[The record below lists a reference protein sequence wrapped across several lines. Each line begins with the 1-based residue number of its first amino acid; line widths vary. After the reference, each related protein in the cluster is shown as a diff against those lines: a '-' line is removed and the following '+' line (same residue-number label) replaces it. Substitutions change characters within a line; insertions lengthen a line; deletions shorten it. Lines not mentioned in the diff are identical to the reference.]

1 MASASVTF
9 HYDDNLDGG
18 LGGVSKASG
27 FIQRKMAEAKATGYK
42 DTSDLVV
49 SKKKNSKFN
58 VDKVKNASAFLH
70 QHIKGKSPWQPARA
84 IPILSTGQ
92 KAKRRVLDGKVVDFS
107 KPDAKYNPATLPLYP
122 LPRGDA
128 RKLSETEEK
137 HRKDA
142 IEAYTEV
149 LKKMYPE
156 QFKPRPTPSPSENVI
171 ENGVTTS
178 KKVSRKKVEK
188 KPKTSGITFNRPMK
202 FDKDWNPVPHEVSF
216 D

>member
-1 MASASVTF
+1 MASITF
-9 HYDDNLDGG
+9 HYDDLEGG
-18 LGGVSKASG
+18 LGGVSRASG
-27 FIQRKMAEAKATGYK
+27 FIQRKMAEAKANGYK
-42 DTSDLVV
+42 DASDLTV

-70 QHIKGKSPWQPARA
+70 QHIKGKAPWNPARA

-92 KAKRRVLDGKVVDFS
+92 KAKLRTIDGKVVDFS
-107 KPDAKYNPATLPLYP
+107 KPDPKYNPATLSLYP

-142 IEAYTEV
+142 IETYTEV

-156 QFKPRPTPSPSENVI
+156 QFKPRQPPSPSENVI
-171 ENGVTTS
+171 ENGTTKTTKVT
-178 KKVSRKKVEK
+178 RKKVGK
-188 KPKTSGITFNRPMK
+188 KPAKSSGISFNRPMK
-202 FDKDWNPVPHEVSF
+202 FDKDFNPIPNDGEVSF
-216 D
+216 S

>member
-1 MASASVTF
+1 MASITF
-9 HYDDNLDGG
+9 HYDDLDGG
-18 LGGVSKASG
+18 LGGVSRASG
-27 FIQRKMAEAKATGYK
+27 FIQRKMAEAKANGYK
-42 DTSDLVV
+42 DASDLTV

-92 KAKRRVLDGKVVDFS
+92 KAKRR
-107 KPDAKYNPATLPLYP
+107 TLPLYP

-142 IEAYTEV
+142 VETYTEV

-156 QFKPRPTPSPSENVI
+156 QFKPRHTPSPSENVI
-171 ENGVTTS
+171 ENGTTTTT
-178 KKVSRKKVEK
+178 KVIRKKVGK
-188 KPKTSGITFNRPMK
+188 KKNNTFEVFHNKPTYITT
-202 FDKDWNPVPHEVSF
+202 DKGFMPVW
-216 D
+216 

>member
-1 MASASVTF
+1 MASITF
-9 HYDDNLDGG
+9 HYDDLDGG
-18 LGGVSKASG
+18 LGGVSRASG
-27 FIQRKMAEAKATGYK
+27 FIQRKMAEAKANGYK
-42 DTSDLVV
+42 DASDLTV

-92 KAKRRVLDGKVVDFS
+92 KAKRRTIDGKVVDFS
-107 KPDAKYNPATLPLYP
+107 KPDPKYNPATLPLYP

-142 IEAYTEV
+142 VETYTEV

-156 QFKPRPTPSPSENVI
+156 QFKPRHTPSPSENVI
-171 ENGVTTS
+171 ENGTTTTT
-178 KKVSRKKVEK
+178 KVIRKKVGK
-188 KPKTSGITFNRPMK
+188 KKNNTFEVFHNKPTYITTDQGFM
-202 FDKDWNPVPHEVSF
+202 PVW
-216 D
+216 